1 MSSLSQAQALAA
13 AISAAMLFALGG
25 VAAKVLRSAD
35 MDAFRLTQIRT
46 TGAALILITFAVLKG
61 KSQLYA
67 RKDELKDLIIFGTVG
82 VAAVTSFYF
91 FALKYLYVSVAL
103 IIEFTASIWIV
114 LYLRFVKKKQIS
126 PLMWWGILCAFSGL
140 TLLSQIWTGTSLHP
154 LGVAVAFA
162 DAFALAI
169 YFLFADRL
177 SQTRSSLSLMSWGI
191 GVAAIFWALVLP
203 WWNFPFEYL
212 TNTYSLEGNLSNYS
226 APGWA
231 LILWIIII
239 GTVIPY
245 LLTVTGIRELSASTG
260 SVIGMIEPIFAGV
273 IAWWL
278 LSEAFNSIQLLG
290 CAVVLLGIYLADKAR
305 AQVAK

>member
-1 MSSLSQAQALAA
+1 MKHRAEFLM
-13 AISAAMLFALGG
+13 ISAAMLFALGG

-91 FALKYLYVSVAL
+91 FAIKYLYVSVAL
-103 IIEFTASIWIV
+103 VIEFTASIWIV
-114 LYLRFVKKKQIS
+114 LYLRFIKKKQVS
-126 PLMWWGILCAFSGL
+126 PIMWWGIACAFSGL
-140 TLLSQIWTGTSLHP
+140 FLLSQIWTGTTLHP

-169 YFLFADRL
+169 YFLLADRL
-177 SQTRSSLSLMSWGI
+177 SQKRSSLSLMSWGI
-191 GVAAIFWALVLP
+191 GVAAVFWALVLP

-226 APGWA
+226 APGWV

-260 SVIGMIEPIFAGV
+260 SVIGMIEPLFAGA

-278 LSEAFNSIQLLG
+278 LSEAFNTTQLIG
-290 CAVVLLGIYLADKAR
+290 CAVLLFGIYLADKAR
-305 AQVAK
+305 QKVS

>member
-1 MSSLSQAQALAA
+1 MKHRAEFLM
-13 AISAAMLFALGG
+13 ISAAMLFALGG
-25 VAAKVLRSAD
+25 VAAKVLRTAD

-91 FALKYLYVSVAL
+91 FAIKYLYVSVAL
-103 IIEFTASIWIV
+103 VIEFTASIWIV
-114 LYLRFVKKKQIS
+114 LYLRFIKKKQVS
-126 PLMWWGILCAFSGL
+126 PIMWWGIACAFSGL
-140 TLLSQIWTGTSLHP
+140 FLLSQIWTGTTLHP

-162 DAFALAI
+162 DAFALAV
-169 YFLFADRL
+169 YFLLADRL
-177 SQTRSSLSLMSWGI
+177 SQKRTSLSLMSWGI
-191 GVAAIFWALVLP
+191 GVAAVFWALVLP

-212 TNTYSLEGNLSNYS
+212 TNTYSLEGNLSNFS
-226 APGWA
+226 APGWV
-231 LILWIIII
+231 LILWIIIV

-260 SVIGMIEPIFAGV
+260 SVIGMIEPLFAGA

-278 LSEAFNSIQLLG
+278 LNEAFNTTQLIG
-290 CAVVLLGIYLADKAR
+290 CAVLLLGIYLADKAR
-305 AQVAK
+305 QKVN

>member
-1 MSSLSQAQALAA
+1 MKHRAEFLM
-13 AISAAMLFALGG
+13 ISAAMLFALGG

-91 FALKYLYVSVAL
+91 FAIKYLYVSVAL
-103 IIEFTASIWIV
+103 VIEFTASIWIV
-114 LYLRFVKKKQIS
+114 LYLRFIKKKQVS
-126 PLMWWGILCAFSGL
+126 PIMWWGIACAFSGL
-140 TLLSQIWTGTSLHP
+140 FLLSQIWTGTTLHP

-169 YFLFADRL
+169 YFLLADRL
-177 SQTRSSLSLMSWGI
+177 SQKRSSLSLMSWGI
-191 GVAAIFWALVLP
+191 GVAAVFWALVLP

-260 SVIGMIEPIFAGV
+260 SVIGMIEPLFAGA

-278 LSEAFNSIQLLG
+278 LSEAFNTTQLIG
-290 CAVVLLGIYLADKAR
+290 CAVLLLGIYLADKAR

>member
-1 MSSLSQAQALAA
+1 MKHRAEFLM
-13 AISAAMLFALGG
+13 ITAAMGFALGG
-25 VAAKVLRSAD
+25 VAAKILREAD

-46 TGAALILITFAVLKG
+46 VGAAIILLTFAVMRG
-61 KSQLYA
+61 KKQLYA
-67 RKDELKDLIIFGTVG
+67 RRDELKDLIIFGVVG

-91 FALKYLYVSVAL
+91 FAIKYLYVSVAL
-103 IIEFTASIWIV
+103 VIEFTASIWIV
-114 LYLRFVKKKQIS
+114 LYLRFIKKKQVS
-126 PLMWWGILCAFSGL
+126 PIMWVGIACAFSGL
-140 TLLSQIWTGTSLHP
+140 FLLSQIWTGTTLHP

-177 SQTRSSLSLMSWGI
+177 SQTRTSLSLMAWGL
-191 GVAAIFWALVLP
+191 GVAAVFWSLVLP

-231 LILWIIII
+231 LVLWIIIV

-260 SVIGMIEPIFAGV
+260 SVIGMIEPLFAGA

-278 LSEAFNSIQLLG
+278 LNEAFNTTQLIG
-290 CAVVLLGIYLADKAR
+290 CAVLLVGIYLADKAR
-305 AQVAK
+305 SQVKQ

>member
-1 MSSLSQAQALAA
+1 MKHRAEFLM
-13 AISAAMLFALGG
+13 ITAAMGFALGG
-25 VAAKVLRSAD
+25 VAAKILREAD

-46 TGAALILITFAVLKG
+46 VGAAIILLTFAVMRG
-61 KSQLYA
+61 KKQLYA
-67 RKDELKDLIIFGTVG
+67 RRDELKDLIIFGVVG

-91 FALKYLYVSVAL
+91 FAIKYLYVSVAL
-103 IIEFTASIWIV
+103 VIEFTASIWIV
-114 LYLRFVKKKQIS
+114 LYLRFVKKKQVS
-126 PLMWWGILCAFSGL
+126 PIMWVGIACAFSGL
-140 TLLSQIWTGTSLHP
+140 FLLSQIWTGKTLHP

-177 SQTRSSLSLMSWGI
+177 SQTRTSLSLMAWGL
-191 GVAAIFWALVLP
+191 GVAAVFWSLVLP

-231 LILWIIII
+231 LVLWIIIV

-260 SVIGMIEPIFAGV
+260 SVIGMIEPLFAGA

-278 LSEAFNSIQLLG
+278 LNEAFNTTQLIG
-290 CAVVLLGIYLADKAR
+290 CAVLLAGIYLADKAR
-305 AQVAK
+305 SQVK

>member
-1 MSSLSQAQALAA
+1 MKHRAEFLM
-13 AISAAMLFALGG
+13 ITAAMGFALGG
-25 VAAKVLRSAD
+25 VAAKILREAD

-46 TGAALILITFAVLKG
+46 VGAAIILLTFAVMRG
-61 KSQLYA
+61 KNQLYA
-67 RKDELKDLIIFGTVG
+67 RRDELKDLIIFGVVG

-91 FALKYLYVSVAL
+91 FAIKYLYVSVAL
-103 IIEFTASIWIV
+103 VIEFTASIWIV
-114 LYLRFVKKKQIS
+114 LYLRFVKKKQVS
-126 PLMWWGILCAFSGL
+126 PIMWVGIACAFSGL
-140 TLLSQIWTGTSLHP
+140 FLLSQIWTGTTLHP

-177 SQTRSSLSLMSWGI
+177 SQTRTSLSLMAWGL
-191 GVAAIFWALVLP
+191 GVAAVFWSLLLP

-231 LILWIIII
+231 LVLWIIIV

-260 SVIGMIEPIFAGV
+260 SVIGMIEPLFAGA

-278 LSEAFNSIQLLG
+278 LNEAFNTTQLIG
-290 CAVVLLGIYLADKAR
+290 CAVLLVGIYLADKAR
-305 AQVAK
+305 SQVKQ

>member
-1 MSSLSQAQALAA
+1 MKHRAEFLM
-13 AISAAMLFALGG
+13 ITAAMGFALGG
-25 VAAKVLRSAD
+25 VAAKILREAD

-46 TGAALILITFAVLKG
+46 VGAAIILLTFAVMRG
-61 KSQLYA
+61 KNQLYA
-67 RKDELKDLIIFGTVG
+67 RRDELKDLIIFGVVG

-91 FALKYLYVSVAL
+91 FAIKYLYVSVAL
-103 IIEFTASIWIV
+103 VIEFTASIWIV
-114 LYLRFVKKKQIS
+114 LYLRFIKKKQVS
-126 PLMWWGILCAFSGL
+126 PIMWVGIACAFSGL
-140 TLLSQIWTGTSLHP
+140 FLLSQIWTGTTLHP

-177 SQTRSSLSLMSWGI
+177 SQTRTSLSLMAWGL
-191 GVAAIFWALVLP
+191 GVAAVFWSLVLP

-231 LILWIIII
+231 LVLWIIIV

-260 SVIGMIEPIFAGV
+260 SVIGMIEPLFAGA

-278 LSEAFNSIQLLG
+278 LNEAFNTTQLIG
-290 CAVVLLGIYLADKAR
+290 CAVLLVGIYLADKAR
-305 AQVAK
+305 SQVKQ

>member
-1 MSSLSQAQALAA
+1 VKHRAEFLM
-13 AISAAMLFALGG
+13 ISAAMLFALGG

-212 TNTYSLEGNLSNYS
+212 TNTYSLEGSLSNYS

>member
-1 MSSLSQAQALAA
+1 MKHRAEFLM
-13 AISAAMLFALGG
+13 ISAAMLFALGG

-278 LSEAFNSIQLLG
+278 LSEAFKSIQLLG